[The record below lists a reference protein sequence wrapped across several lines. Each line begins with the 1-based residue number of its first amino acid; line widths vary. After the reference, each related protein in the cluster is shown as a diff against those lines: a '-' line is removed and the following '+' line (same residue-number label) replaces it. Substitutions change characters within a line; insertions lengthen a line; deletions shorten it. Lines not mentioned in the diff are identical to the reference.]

1 MDFRKEM
8 IIIDNI
14 IVTNNVL
21 TCVYNPDR
29 QVYYIIYRQNE
40 KKYIY
45 SKGRVKVLTK
55 CYSVDMSKYDIFLN
69 NKKIKNVKEVIV
81 FTDNNNLYYH
91 ILFTNNTFEGYDSK
105 EIKKIRKNPYSVL
118 SYMKE
123 ISDIVSLDTDDGKKI
138 LSEQMKKIDIDEQN
152 SILSTY
158 FKFNNDI
165 ELKTNSDDLIFP
177 FGCNTSQ
184 YNAVRNAIY
193 NKISVIEGPPGTGK
207 TQTILNIIAN
217 LLIRNMNC
225 QVVSNNNAAI
235 ENIEEKLKKYNL
247 DFFVALLG
255 KRDNK
260 NSFIENQKDL
270 EFKFKCDDNLNLL
283 DISKE
288 LKNLSNI
295 VKEVYASKREI
306 AFLTQKE
313 NDLLLE
319 YKYFKLRIENQ
330 GIRILPLKRYSKK
343 NLKKIWISISSL
355 DRLSLLNKLIYI
367 FIYRVGNFKFYRND
381 IINIFYSIQ
390 DIIYQFQLNELRET
404 ISLKEKFVGN
414 NKEKEDEYVKLSMK
428 YFQKYLFTKYI
439 NGQKKYSIDD
449 ISKNYSDFINDY
461 PVILS
466 TTHSSRNTF
475 NNEFK
480 FDYIIMDE
488 SSQIDVVTGSLAL
501 SSAKY
506 AVIIGDEKQL
516 PNVVSESVK
525 RKTDKIFYEYSIDI
539 GYSYSINSLLSS
551 IKKIINNIPIVLLQE
566 HYRCHPKIINFC
578 NKKFYNNQLIIMTHD
593 NNEKNVIRVIRTNK
607 GNHSR
612 DKANQRQLD
621 VLKELVSE
629 YTDIGIIAPYNNQVN
644 LISSELSNIEVST
657 VHKFQ
662 GREKD
667 TIIISTVDDEISD
680 FVANSNILNVAI
692 SRAKKNLIFIVTGN
706 EIKNRNINDFINYVE
721 YNNMEVSTSKIYS
734 VFDFIY
740 KQYELERIDFYK
752 KHNKVSKFDTE
763 NLVYYLINDII
774 KSYDNLSFV
783 FLQRLSS
790 LIQDKNLLTLEEKR
804 YVNHH
809 STHVDFLIYNKFGKK
824 PILAIEVDGYKYH
837 KKGTRQYDRDLLKNQ
852 ILEKYGIPILR
863 LKTNGSGEEK
873 IIRNML
879 DKICM

>member
-404 ISLKEKFVGN
+404 ISLKEQFVEN

-480 FDYIIMDE
+480 
-488 SSQIDVVTGSLAL
+488 
-501 SSAKY
+501 
-506 AVIIGDEKQL
+506 
-516 PNVVSESVK
+516 
-525 RKTDKIFYEYSIDI
+525 
-539 GYSYSINSLLSS
+539 
-551 IKKIINNIPIVLLQE
+551 
-566 HYRCHPKIINFC
+566 
-578 NKKFYNNQLIIMTHD
+578 
-593 NNEKNVIRVIRTNK
+593 
-607 GNHSR
+607 
-612 DKANQRQLD
+612 
-621 VLKELVSE
+621 
-629 YTDIGIIAPYNNQVN
+629 
-644 LISSELSNIEVST
+644 
-657 VHKFQ
+657 
-662 GREKD
+662 
-667 TIIISTVDDEISD
+667 
-680 FVANSNILNVAI
+680 
-692 SRAKKNLIFIVTGN
+692 
-706 EIKNRNINDFINYVE
+706 
-721 YNNMEVSTSKIYS
+721 
-734 VFDFIY
+734 
-740 KQYELERIDFYK
+740 
-752 KHNKVSKFDTE
+752 
-763 NLVYYLINDII
+763 
-774 KSYDNLSFV
+774 
-783 FLQRLSS
+783 
-790 LIQDKNLLTLEEKR
+790 
-804 YVNHH
+804 
-809 STHVDFLIYNKFGKK
+809 
-824 PILAIEVDGYKYH
+824 
-837 KKGTRQYDRDLLKNQ
+837 
-852 ILEKYGIPILR
+852 
-863 LKTNGSGEEK
+863 
-873 IIRNML
+873 
-879 DKICM
+879 